1 MAMPSMSAVRVAFQ
15 HRAVHERAGV
25 ALVGVAEDVLDVA
38 LACCGRSCHFSP
50 VGKPAPPRPRRPLA
64 STSSTTCSGVISVS
78 TLASAW

>member
-1 MAMPSMSAVRVAFQ
+1 MTMPSITLCGSPSSTERSMNAPGSPSSALQRMY
-15 HRAVHERAGV
+15 
-25 ALVGVAEDVLDVA
+25 LTSLS
-38 LACCGRSCHFSP
+38 CCWANCHFMP